1 MYRLSPPNTA
11 SGNTGASAV
20 PFQSAQ
26 VGRPRILFFAPK
38 ECWPPNTGAK
48 LRNYYLARD
57 LSRNAE
63 VTYLAFAD
71 DETQPAVKSGASDA
85 PANFGPVTT
94 ARSLLAPVSYHVESG
109 CEAPAGLFH
118 RTVTVKRTA
127 GYSISNL
134 LRGAIGRTPIT
145 VLNYTTREMA
155 DRLAR
160 LLEETH
166 FDIVQIESIH
176 LCAYLPLIRAA
187 KSRPAVICDWHNVES
202 ELMWRYSK
210 HEKHIARRLYARA
223 TARRIRSFE
232 RRAIQEFDAH
242 LLVSQRDLDNLCEF
256 APDDRALVIENGVD
270 IDRFSDL
277 SLDLAHRTSSLGENG
292 SGDFAGGRKVI
303 VFPPRNRVV
312 YVGSMDYHANEDAAV
327 YFAQGIWPKVHQA
340 RPELKFT
347 IVGRNPTPAVRLL
360 ARIPGVELT
369 GTVEDVRPY
378 YREAVSAVVPLR
390 VGGGSRLKIL
400 EAMAAGVPVIST
412 SLGAEG
418 LAVVDGENIVLAD
431 SIPQFAK
438 EVVRVSQDR
447 DEWARLSDAGR
458 RLVRDKYDWSSI
470 GASLRKTHAELLLRR
485 DKLLLKDRAWSGESP
500 ESRPSGLGLFP
511 EPERTAI

>member
-1 MYRLSPPNTA
+1 MYRLNPSKTT
-11 SGNTGASAV
+11 SASAV
-20 PFQSAQ
+20 AFQSAPLR
-26 VGRPRILFFAPK
+26 RPRILFFAPK
-38 ECWPPNTGAK
+38 ECWPPNTGAR

-71 DETQPAVKSGASDA
+71 DDIQPAVKNDVSDA
-85 PANFGPVTT
+85 PANFGPFT
-94 ARSLLAPVSYHVESG
+94 AAHPLLAPVADQSESG
-109 CEAPAGLFH
+109 CERPASFH
-118 RTVTVKRTA
+118 RTVTVRRTA

-134 LRGAIGRTPIT
+134 VRGAIGRTPIT

-155 DRLAR
+155 DRLSH

-232 RRAIQEFDAH
+232 QRAIQEFDAH
-242 LLVSQRDLDNLCEF
+242 LLVSQRDLDNLGEF
-256 APDDRALVIENGVD
+256 APDNRAFVIENGVD

-277 SLDLAHRTSSLGENG
+277 SLDLAHRASSIRENG
-292 SGDFAGGRKVI
+292 SSNFAGAPELTA
-303 VFPPRNRVV
+303 FPPRNRVV

-327 YFAQGIWPKVHQA
+327 YFAHSIWPKVHQA

-347 IVGRNPTPAVRLL
+347 IVGRDPTPAVRLL

-378 YREAVSAVVPLR
+378 YREAISAVVPLR

-412 SLGAEG
+412 NLGAEG
-418 LAVVDGENIVLAD
+418 LAVADGENIIIAD
-431 SIPQFAK
+431 SIPEFGKAI
-438 EVVRVSQDR
+438 VRVSQDS
-447 DEWARLSDAGR
+447 DQWARLSDAGR

-485 DKLLLKDRAWSGESP
+485 DNLLLKDQAWSGESP
-500 ESRPSGLGLFP
+500 APRPSGLALFP
-511 EPERTAI
+511 EPERTPI